1 MTSNTYIYCF
11 KSLKKVQKPLRYCIL
26 MVFSWL
32 GRPSMGCGTSWT
44 CPNGS
49 PFVDSWLTIYIP
61 QCQIHFPERYFGW
74 THDTTFG
81 WIWSWYH
88 QIWTGRRGDKPPR
101 LHVDIL
107 QSLFKEF
114 PQQKWSIPAQTGGPP
129 PKLGSQSLILHI
141 TSSSIY
147 VPSPHQGQWGIHPN
161 HWALSP
167 PCTVLSPH
175 PSMELLM

>member
-1 MTSNTYIYCF
+1 MTSNTYIHCF
-11 KSLKKVQKPLRYCIL
+11 KSLKKVQKPLRYRIL

-49 PFVDSWLTIYIP
+49 PFVDSWLTTYIP

-107 QSLFKEF
+107 QSLFKQF
-114 PQQKWSIPAQTGGPP
+114 PQLVLCRLGLEARSQAKPGHGFRATGQANCLASYGLCIW
-129 PKLGSQSLILHI
+129 KQS
-141 TSSSIY
+141 
-147 VPSPHQGQWGIHPN
+147 N
-161 HWALSP
+161 DK
-167 PCTVLSPH
+167 
-175 PSMELLM
+175 